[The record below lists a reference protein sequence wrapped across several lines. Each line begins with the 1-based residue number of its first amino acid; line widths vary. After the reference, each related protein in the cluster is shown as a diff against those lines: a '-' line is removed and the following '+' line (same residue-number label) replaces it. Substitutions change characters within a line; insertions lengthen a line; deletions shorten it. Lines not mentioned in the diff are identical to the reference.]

1 MNLFCSAFGDLLAM
15 VKNDDSVGETVDDVE
30 LVLDEQDRQPHI
42 GKATQLGGELD
53 RLGRVHTGGRRVEQQ
68 QVPARGGGAGDH
80 AAAAVGGGE
89 GVAPVGDAA
98 EPRGAR

>member
-42 GKATQLGGELD
+42 GKAAQLGGKLD
-53 RLGRVHTGGRRVEQQ
+53 RLGRVHTGGRLLEQQ
-68 QVPARGGGAGDH
+68 QLRVRGDGAGDLD
-80 AAAAVGGGE
+80 AAAIN
-89 GVAPVGDAA
+89 VAAA
-98 EPRGAR
+98 DRHVVYSRDQKP